1 VLINQARITIKLI
14 LAEEG
19 VWPLEEKSLQD
30 IVAEK
35 LGKKEEAPLG
45 KDEAGTTKY
54 LVYARLEANGV
65 VERPDVVGA
74 IFGQTEGLLGED
86 LDLRELLKTGRIGR
100 IKVDINS
107 VQGKTSGTVT
117 IPSSLDRVETSIIA
131 AALETVE
138 RVGPCE
144 ATIKVEKIEDVRD
157 TKRKFVI
164 GRAKE
169 ILQKFGETA
178 TETQELTDRV
188 KENTRT
194 EEITDYKG
202 LPAGPAVKDSDAIII
217 VEGRADVLN
226 LLRAGIKNSIAV
238 EGTSVPPAVI
248 ELSKNKTVTTFVDND
263 RGGDLIM
270 KELHQVVDIDFVA
283 RPPPGQSVEDMTR
296 KDIIK
301 ALRNKTTVEYA
312 MTEHRAAESS
322 APPRE
327 YDELEKTLHKLRGTL
342 KALMLDD
349 GLKSIAEVQ
358 VRELK
363 DRLAEAQGVKAIVFD
378 GVITQELAEA
388 AAAKGVK
395 YLIGMRSRLE
405 SSLKNIE
412 VLTQEDLYKLTHRR

>member
-1 VLINQARITIKLI
+1 M
-14 LAEEG
+14 
-19 VWPLEEKSLQD
+19 
-30 IVAEK
+30 VAER
-35 LGKKEEAPLG
+35 LGKKEEVPLG
-45 KDEAGTTKY
+45 KEDVGTTKY
-54 LVYARLEANGV
+54 LIHAKLEANGV

-74 IFGQTEGLLGED
+74 VFGQTEGLLGED

-178 TETQELTDRV
+178 PETQEITDRV
-188 KENTRT
+188 KETTRI
-194 EEITDYKG
+194 EEIKEYKG
-202 LPAGPAVKDSDAIII
+202 LPAGPAVNDSDAIII

-226 LLRAGIKNSIAV
+226 LLRAGIKNSVAI
-238 EGTSVPPAVI
+238 EGTSVPQAVI
-248 ELSKNKTVTTFVDND
+248 DLSRDKTVTAFVDND

-270 KELHQVVDIDFVA
+270 KELHQVADIDFIA
-283 RPPPGQSVEDMTR
+283 RPPPNQSVEDLTR
-296 KDIIK
+296 KEIIK
-301 ALRNKTTVEYA
+301 ALRSKVPVEYA
-312 MTEHRAAESS
+312 MAEHRAAES
-322 APPRE
+322 APPKE
-327 YDELEKTLHKLRGTL
+327 FDELEKTLQKLRGTL
-342 KALMLDD
+342 KAVMLDD
-349 GLKSIAEVQ
+349 GLKPIGEVP

-363 DRLAEAQGVKAIVFD
+363 DKLAEAHGVKAIVFD
-378 GVITQELAEA
+378 GVVTQELAEA
-388 AAAKGVK
+388 AAAKRVK
-395 YLIGMRSRLE
+395 YLVGMRSRVE
-405 SSLKNIE
+405 SALKNIE
-412 VLTQEDLYKLTHRR
+412 VVTQDDLYKLTHRR